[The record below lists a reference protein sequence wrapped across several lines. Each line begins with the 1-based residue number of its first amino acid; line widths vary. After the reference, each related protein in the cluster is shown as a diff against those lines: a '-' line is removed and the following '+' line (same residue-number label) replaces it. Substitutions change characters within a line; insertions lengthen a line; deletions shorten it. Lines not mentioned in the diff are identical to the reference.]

1 MVKVENRD
9 FKGQTHEEA
18 VTSSRKNLLKKLA
31 NRQILEDYELYNSL
45 ALSSLLGR
53 LQSVFEDTRKELLEE
68 LKDTDYDDIGTASL
82 EDIFKAMKLIGISSD
97 SLDEELREFLA
108 FMAMRHS
115 QSLEE
120 INYEKLLAAFD
131 SDYMLIEDKSI
142 W

>member
-1 MVKVENRD
+1 
-9 FKGQTHEEA
+9 
-18 VTSSRKNLLKKLA
+18 
-31 NRQILEDYELYNSL
+31 
-45 ALSSLLGR
+45 
-53 LQSVFEDTRKELLEE
+53 
-68 LKDTDYDDIGTASL
+68 
-82 EDIFKAMKLIGISSD
+82 MKLIGISSD